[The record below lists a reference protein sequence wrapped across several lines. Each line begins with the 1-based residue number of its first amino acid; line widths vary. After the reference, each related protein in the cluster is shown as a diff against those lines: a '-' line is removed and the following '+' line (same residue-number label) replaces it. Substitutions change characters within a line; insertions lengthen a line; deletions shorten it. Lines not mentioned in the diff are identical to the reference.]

1 MSQTIE
7 EITQNI
13 GTTGEAFDDAVDAAI
28 TVLGQINGALSPYRN
43 KLPSALRDVVDA
55 ISKMQA
61 EGGAK

>member
-1 MSQTIE
+1 MSQSLE

-13 GTTGEAFDDAVDAAI
+13 GKTGEAFQAAVDEAV
-28 TVLGQINGALSPYRN
+28 TVLGQINGALSPYRG